1 MHRRLFDDDTAIK
14 ILSIILAVLMWLYV
28 MNEQNPQVTYI
39 IKDVPV
45 KLVNLDEEKLVLKD
59 ESAEFK
65 VNVKVR
71 GRRSLVSDL
80 KSDDISAEMNMKGR
94 IEGENLIRVD
104 VVVPPNIEL
113 IDVYPREILVTLE
126 AVIEE
131 ERPVTVEVTGTTA
144 QGFAAR
150 PAQVSPQYVTVK
162 GPRSAVEAVNKVVVY
177 IDVSGKDKPI
187 IGNFPFKVLDKN
199 GKEQKRITFTPQ
211 TVEVTVPIVPVANT
225 QIIPN
230 IKGNPPEGYIIRD
243 VRIDPPSIIVTGS
256 EEELAN
262 VQSITTEPIDIQD
275 RTSTTTFDVDLIFP
289 NGITSFD
296 EDVRT
301 AKVTVEIEKLSE
313 TTLNLNSDNVTIE
326 GIASGLSA
334 SVEQTQLIL
343 TVSGPNSIIDKVNEN
358 MVKLKIDLT
367 GLTAG
372 EHTVKVQG
380 DISRPYR
387 IIKIEPSDIHVVISE
402 ISQ

>member
-14 ILSIILAVLMWLYV
+14 ILSIILAVLMWLYA

-199 GKEQKRITFTPQ
+199 GKEQKRITF
-211 TVEVTVPIVPVANT
+211 
-225 QIIPN
+225 
-230 IKGNPPEGYIIRD
+230 
-243 VRIDPPSIIVTGS
+243 
-256 EEELAN
+256 
-262 VQSITTEPIDIQD
+262 
-275 RTSTTTFDVDLIFP
+275 
-289 NGITSFD
+289 
-296 EDVRT
+296 
-301 AKVTVEIEKLSE
+301 LS
-313 TTLNLNSDNVTIE
+313 
-326 GIASGLSA
+326 
-334 SVEQTQLIL
+334 
-343 TVSGPNSIIDKVNEN
+343 
-358 MVKLKIDLT
+358 VK
-367 GLTAG
+367 
-372 EHTVKVQG
+372 
-380 DISRPYR
+380 
-387 IIKIEPSDIHVVISE
+387 
-402 ISQ
+402 

>member
-1 MHRRLFDDDTAIK
+1 M
-14 ILSIILAVLMWLYV
+14 
-28 MNEQNPQVTYI
+28 
-39 IKDVPV
+39 
-45 KLVNLDEEKLVLKD
+45 
-59 ESAEFK
+59 
-65 VNVKVR
+65 
-71 GRRSLVSDL
+71 
-80 KSDDISAEMNMKGR
+80 
-94 IEGENLIRVD
+94 
-104 VVVPPNIEL
+104 
-113 IDVYPREILVTLE
+113 
-126 AVIEE
+126 
-131 ERPVTVEVTGTTA
+131 
-144 QGFAAR
+144 
-150 PAQVSPQYVTVK
+150 
-162 GPRSAVEAVNKVVVY
+162 
-177 IDVSGKDKPI
+177 
-187 IGNFPFKVLDKN
+187 
-199 GKEQKRITFTPQ
+199 
-211 TVEVTVPIVPVANT
+211 PVANT

-262 VQSITTEPIDIQD
+262 VQSITTEPINIQD

-372 EHTVKVQG
+372 EHTVRVQG